1 MSSSLFLFRK
11 VETMDK
17 DKELKKESKKTAPKT
32 EPEKEPEKELEK
44 VPEKV
49 PEMEPENAPKTT
61 PEVKLQDENLEV
73 TQKETQDEKAPE
85 INIPGA
91 TKLDIDFELANV
103 VFFKVNKP
111 LGDAAYN
118 LIESRVDAINQKYSD
133 KITIIL
139 VPFSVNVE
147 QE

>member
-11 VETMDK
+11 VKTMDK
-17 DKELKKESKKTAPKT
+17 DKELKKESKAK
-32 EPEKEPEKELEK
+32 
-44 VPEKV
+44 
-49 PEMEPENAPKTT
+49 
-61 PEVKLQDENLEV
+61 PEVKGPEPTSEVKPLDENLEA
-73 TQKETQDEKAPE
+73 TQKEIQDEKALK